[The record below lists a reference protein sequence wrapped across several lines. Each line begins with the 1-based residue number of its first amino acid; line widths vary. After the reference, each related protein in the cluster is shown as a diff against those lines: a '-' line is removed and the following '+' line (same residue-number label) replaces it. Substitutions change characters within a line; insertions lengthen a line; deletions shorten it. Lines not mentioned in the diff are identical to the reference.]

1 MNTSLLITAGL
12 PLMKAINAPFNDIL
26 ISQLGDSKSFQ
37 RVKISNQGF
46 FFFFFLFFWGG
57 GHPAETA
64 MISRKI

>member
-1 MNTSLLITAGL
+1 
-12 PLMKAINAPFNDIL
+12 MKAINAPFNDIL